1 MTALV
6 VAGAGHWLLPDQAI
20 GCLGG
25 HWLLGGY
32 WRQAAR
38 LALVLD
44 DVTGE
49 ACQKI

>member
-6 VAGAGHWLLPDQAI
+6 DAGSGYRLP
-20 GCLGG
+20 
-25 HWLLGGY
+25 GGY

-44 DVTGE
+44 VVMVLDDVTGE
-49 ACQKI
+49 AWQKI